1 VVKNKKLGVIVP
13 YRNREEHLKI
23 FKEKIVKYLS
33 ARKILYEII
42 IVNQDNAK
50 LFNRGMLLNIGF
62 KIAEELGC
70 EYVVFHDVD
79 MIPERVDYSYSD
91 TPLHMA
97 TNFKTDDSIENKN
110 EIFEEYFGGV
120 TMFTMDTFRKI
131 DGYSNKYWGWGY
143 EDTDLLHR
151 CRKNNIKLDTWKIK
165 NTGSNGPA
173 LKFNGINSYVRGINN
188 INLNNNTTIF
198 ISFYPSDV
206 ICNYEK
212 DIDEYS
218 TFSIPGYDTSI
229 SYNSFFRYNFCTFS
243 EDDKTAFYCNSKI
256 KPNYK
261 TNITLRFDT
270 TNNFIDIF
278 QDGELIDKIYHFE
291 KLIKYNK
298 PSFFYLGVG
307 DPNREHNPKYFK
319 GNIDSFVVFNE
330 LLEDDEILE
339 ISKNKYFGLT
349 QNFGDYRSSHTIN
362 TYYDCKFIKEYK
374 LIDLSG
380 NKNDGEI
387 VNCEIIEQEID
398 EYKEIKIPHRRE
410 STFKL
415 LSHKENGFFNNKW
428 RNQCTRWNQLRYIN
442 EVLKNDELI
451 HNDGLSNLEFIEYGR
466 IYENNI
472 TEINV
477 GL

>member
-1 VVKNKKLGVIVP
+1 MEENKKLGLIVP
-13 YRNREEHLKI
+13 YRNREKHLKI
-23 FKEKIVKYLS
+23 FKEKIIKYLN
-33 ARKILYEII
+33 ARKIPYELI

-62 KIAEELGC
+62 KIAEELNC
-70 EYVVFHDVD
+70 DYVVFHDVD
-79 MIPERVDYSYSD
+79 MIPERVDYTYSD
-91 TPLHMA
+91 IPLHLA
-97 TNFKTDDSIENKN
+97 TNFKTNGNENKN
-110 EIFEEYFGGV
+110 ELFEEYFGGV
-120 TMFTMDTFRKI
+120 TMFTMDDFRKV

-165 NTGSNGPA
+165 NTGSNGTA
-173 LKFNGINSYVRGINN
+173 LKFNGINSYVKSLNT

-198 ISFYPSDV
+198 ISFYPSDN
-206 ICNYEK
+206 ICNHEK

-218 TFSIPGYDTSI
+218 VFSIPGYDTSI

-243 EDDKTAFYCNSKI
+243 EDDKTVFYSNSKI

-261 TNITLRFDT
+261 TNITIRFDT
-270 TNNFIDIF
+270 TNNFINIF
-278 QDGELIDKIYHFE
+278 QDGELIDTIYHFE
-291 KLIKYNK
+291 KLIKYDK

-307 DPNREHNPKYFK
+307 DPNRENDQKYFK

-349 QNFGDYRSSHTIN
+349 QNFGNYRSSHTIN
-362 TYYDCKFIKEYK
+362 TYYDSKFIKEYK

-387 VNCEIIEQEID
+387 VNCEIVEQEFD
-398 EYKEIKIPHRRE
+398 EYKKIKIPHRKE

-415 LSHKENGFFNNKW
+415 LQHKENGFFNNKW
-428 RNQCTRWNQLRYIN
+428 KNQCTRWNQLRYIN
-442 EVLKNDELI
+442 EVLNNDELI
-451 HNDGLSNLEFIEYGR
+451 HNDGLSTLQFIEYGR
-466 IYENNI
+466 TTDNNI